1 MTIKPKLSH
10 LQTPEVRAK
19 RAKAIRAAFARKR
32 KEARAWKGD
41 VGTAL
46 IPLDAIPD
54 RVTPARQGRR
64 ADVARKSQLLRSK
77 KGQALFYCDVVAAGA
92 FTYLSYQAM

>member
-41 VGTAL
+41 VGTAV

-54 RVTPARQGRR
+54 RVTPARQVRR
-64 ADVARKSQLLRSK
+64 ATKRTEQMYTQQRVRLIAALIVAVSGEL
-77 KGQALFYCDVVAAGA
+77 AGREE
-92 FTYLSYQAM
+92 FP